1 MQDLLTALALVLVLE
16 GAFLALFPTRIR
28 QILAMLDE
36 VPPEAL
42 RLGGLAAVLI
52 GVFAVWLLRG

>member
-1 MQDLLTALALVLVLE
+1 MDDLLTALALVLVLE

-36 VPPEAL
+36 LSPEVL
-42 RLGGLAAVLI
+42 RLGGLAAAVV
-52 GVFAVWLLRG
+52 GVFAIWLLRG

>member
-1 MQDLLTALALVLVLE
+1 MEDLLTALALVLVLE

-42 RLGGLAAVLI
+42 RLGGLAAALI
-52 GVFAVWLLRG
+52 GVFGVWLLRG